1 MPVAVITGAN
11 RGIGLELTRQY
22 LDDGWQVC
30 ALVRRSS
37 DELDTL
43 AESGSLTV
51 IATDLTDDS
60 SLAAA
65 VEAIDADAVDLLI
78 NNAGSMG
85 NGSFE
90 EHGFA
95 FQAFG
100 RFDREEWQRVF
111 DINVFT
117 PQALSELLA
126 DKLEKAE
133 RGIAATISSM
143 LGSNELNTS
152 GSIYAYRASK
162 AAVNSIMKSMG
173 SDLGKRGVIAVA
185 LHPGWVQTDM
195 GGAGADVTVTDS
207 VSGLRKVLG
216 GLTIDDAGGFFA
228 YDGKAMPW

>member
-22 LDDGWQVC
+22 LDDGWQVY
-30 ALVRRSS
+30 ALTRRSS
-37 DELDTL
+37 DELDSL
-43 AESGSLTV
+43 ARPGSLTV
-51 IATDLTDDS
+51 ITADLTDDA
-60 SLAAA
+60 SLRAA
-65 VEAIDADAVDLLI
+65 VETIDAEAVDVLV
-78 NNAGSMG
+78 NNAGTMG

-90 EHGFA
+90 EIGFA

-100 RFDREEWQRVF
+100 RFDRDEWQKVF

-117 PQALSELLA
+117 PQALCELLA
-126 DKLEKAE
+126 DKLASAE
-133 RGIAATISSM
+133 RGVAATISSM

-152 GSIYAYRASK
+152 GSLYAYRASK

-195 GGAGADVTVTDS
+195 GGAGADVPVTDS
-207 VSGLRKVLG
+207 VTGLRQVIG
-216 GLTIDDAGGFFA
+216 RLTADDAGGFFA
-228 YDGKAMPW
+228 YDGQRMPW

>member
-1 MPVAVITGAN
+1 MPVLVITGAN

-22 LDDGWQVC
+22 LADGWQVF
-30 ALVRRSS
+30 ALTRSS
-37 DELDTL
+37 SDALDDL
-43 AESGSLTV
+43 AASSDLT
-51 IATDLTDDS
+51 IIKTDLTDDN
-60 SLAAA
+60 SLARA
-65 VEAIDADAVDLLI
+65 VETIDVDAVDLLI
-78 NNAGSMG
+78 NNAGTMG

-90 EHGFA
+90 EHGFD

-100 RFDREEWQRVF
+100 RFDRDEWRQVF

-126 DKLEKAE
+126 AKLEKAD
-133 RGIAATISSM
+133 RGVLATISSM

-195 GGAGADVTVTDS
+195 GGAAADVPVTES
-207 VSGLRKVLG
+207 VSGLRKVIA
-216 GLTIDDAGGFFA
+216 GLTADDAGGFFA
-228 YDGKAMPW
+228 YNGDSMPW